1 MERVC
6 GPDFMPALIAAA
18 EAGKQVASIQA
29 EVQKSL
35 DDDSGVKAAFAATK
49 DDADKVKKAHEELE
63 KQKKDVVAAQKQVV
77 TETQQYQKAVTAS
90 NAASAKSKKG
100 KSNN

>member
-1 MERVC
+1 MLFR
-6 GPDFMPALIAAA
+6 
-18 EAGKQVASIQA
+18 S
-29 EVQKSL
+29 
-35 DDDSGVKAAFAATK
+35 
-49 DDADKVKKAHEELE
+49 